1 VHEHGSARSTNE
13 KDSLL
18 MGHPMTPEVYAEWM
32 RRQGHRVYK
41 TASSYWYDAGSR
53 VLQAFPYHWLI
64 CPSQQEIQRLMLRHG
79 MLSLRY
85 STPLQF
91 PGGKIS
97 YHVGLRNPYH
107 LEMLKAQSRN
117 GIRRGLARCR
127 IEQISFEKLATEGW
141 ALRQDTLERQN
152 RRGTMT
158 QSEWQRMCRGASDL
172 PGFEAWAAVV
182 GGELAAVMVVC
193 QSNKVWQVPYA
204 ISQRKFLNEHVNNAL
219 FYSVSC
225 NLLAR
230 AAVEGIFFNVQS
242 LDAPRSVDEFKFR
255 MGLIA
260 QPVRQRVDF
269 HPFLRPFAT
278 TTSQR
283 LLAYLSQRD
292 EGNTWTAKS
301 AGMLRFHIEGK
312 RPLAEQHWPD
322 CLAERKQEI
331 LKSIGGNDGGS

>member
-1 VHEHGSARSTNE
+1 MN
-13 KDSLL
+13 
-18 MGHPMTPEVYAEWM
+18 PEVIAEWM
-32 RRQGHRVYK
+32 RRQGRRVYK
-41 TASSYWYDAGSR
+41 TASSYWYEAGSR

-79 MLSLRY
+79 ILSLRY

-97 YHVGLRNPYH
+97 YHVVLRNPYQ
-107 LEMLKAQSRN
+107 LDMLKAQSRN
-117 GIRRGLARCR
+117 GIKRGLSHCR
-127 IEQISFEKLATEGW
+127 IEQISFDKLGTEGW

-152 RRGTMT
+152 RLRTMT
-158 QSEWQRMCRGASDL
+158 QMEWQRMCRASSDL

-182 GGELAAVMVVC
+182 GSELAAAVVVY
-193 QSNKVWQVPYA
+193 QLNKVWQVPYA
-204 ISQRKFLNEHVNNAL
+204 VSHRKFLNEHVNNVL

-230 AAVEGIFFNVQS
+230 EAAESIFFSVQS

-269 HPFLRPFAT
+269 HPWLRPFAT
-278 TTSQR
+278 TTFQKF
-283 LLAYLSQRD
+283 LAYLHHRD
-292 EGNTWTAKS
+292 EGNTRTAKA
-301 AGMLRFHIEGK
+301 AGMLRLHIEGK
-312 RPLAEQHWPD
+312 RPLADQHWPD
-322 CLAERKQEI
+322 CLTVRKQEI
-331 LKSIGGNDGGS
+331 LNSIGGYDGRS